1 MHLLIPLIKNYQI
14 NDPLTKGHLIV
25 QQCLC
30 RCLPSA
36 NTKAGLMC
44 ILRILLSMQC
54 CYFYPDLQES
64 MANAYFKHIKIL
76 TRNNQ
81 KLLVFQVRRGDRIL
95 AVNGGDISGATHE
108 EAAAALKKAGNVVQ
122 LTLFYR
128 PEDYEKFE
136 AKINSLKN
144 QVLLASRCLL

>member
-1 MHLLIPLIKNYQI
+1 MHLFLLFPIIPLIKSYQI
-14 NDPLTKGHLIV
+14 DDPLTKGY
-25 QQCLC
+25 

-36 NTKAGLMC
+36 NTKAGLLMHLQHLT
-44 ILRILLSMQC
+44 INVMLII
-54 CYFYPDLQES
+54 FPDLQES
-64 MANAYFKHIKIL
+64 MANACTQKHIKIL
-76 TRNNQ
+76 TKTNQ
-81 KLLVFQVRRGDRIL
+81 TLLVFQVRRGDRIL

-144 QVLLASRCLL
+144 QVLLVGVFGRYV